1 MALEKADVVKEPSHL
16 MKTKEFDEKLVKS
29 LCELC
34 LDIENKLSNNEDA
47 REEIKI
53 FNTYVNTPQ
62 DKEDFLSYYGAY
74 STETYMKILLLPKQ
88 KRDNSLTK
96 EDFIY
101 LIELIY
107 KCEGEEYEIDYWLGI
122 LEVNLHNEISN
133 FIFYPKDNKEMISE
147 EIYEVVRGI

>member
-1 MALEKADVVKEPSHL
+1 M
-16 MKTKEFDEKLVKS
+16 
-29 LCELC
+29 
-34 LDIENKLSNNEDA
+34 
-47 REEIKI
+47 
-53 FNTYVNTPQ
+53 
-62 DKEDFLSYYGAY
+62 
-74 STETYMKILLLPKQ
+74 
-88 KRDNSLTK
+88 TK